1 MSKIEVNVAFKG
13 QLGQAQ
19 RLARAR
25 ARAAESGG
33 RTTAFGADHGGL
45 QREGRVAI
53 GFDE

>member
-1 MSKIEVNVAFKG
+1 MAVKG
-13 QLGQAQ
+13 QLRQAQ

-33 RTTAFGADHGGL
+33 KRTALGADQGGL
-45 QREGRVAI
+45 QREGRVVT